1 MNYRK
6 LTATV
11 LLGAGVLAFAP
22 GGASAQVCVDDPAR
36 DELAAAYD
44 TWLRALA
51 SETSEL
57 DPAQWRTRQAD
68 VAAAHAA
75 LEAAIAVAS
84 SHTDPMSL
92 AHGRTQGE
100 RVAATL
106 DASCRSRAG

>member
-1 MNYRK
+1 MNHRK
-6 LTATV
+6 LTAAA
-11 LLGAGVLAFAP
+11 LLSAGLLAFAP

-51 SETSEL
+51 TESAEL
-57 DPAQWRTRQAD
+57 DPAQWRARQAE

-84 SHTDPMSL
+84 SHSDPMSL
-92 AHGRTQGE
+92 AHGTTQGE
-100 RVAATL
+100 RVTATL